1 MEDPHLMRLGHYLE
15 HLEGAGEDGIDMEEL
30 EREFLKEPWKAG
42 LTIVRVVDPS
52 GSVKPFIEVVNIKEK
67 DHQHCPFAVYTK
79 LCQEGF
85 EESEAEEDDH
95 VLGVVGLAMDGEDV
109 ALPKMKQWEE
119 REKCGE
125 LKGMFWWKV
134 PARSQA
140 GQQNKPQV
148 KQTSKEE
155 KKKSETVPKFT
166 RTTTRDILKILTK
179 TARQTG
185 RPKAVKRNTKTP
197 TNSWSGSRDSVT
209 EKMQTRK
216 VKRVAPS
223 KEHVSGTNVPKEVG
237 GNIIFCPFYFQG

>member
-1 MEDPHLMRLGHYLE
+1 MEVRRRTKKLVVVDLFRHLYLKNGWESVAQSWCTGILISKYYIHRSVHEIWRMAMEDPHLMRLGHYLE

-85 EESEAEEDDH
+85 EESEAEEDNH
-95 VLGVVGLAMDGEDV
+95 VLGVVGLAMDEEDV

-125 LKGMFWWKV
+125 LKGMFCTV
-134 PARSQA
+134 VCVREST
-140 GQQNKPQV
+140 KP
-148 KQTSKEE
+148 
-155 KKKSETVPKFT
+155 
-166 RTTTRDILKILTK
+166 ILCIK
-179 TARQTG
+179 
-185 RPKAVKRNTKTP
+185 
-197 TNSWSGSRDSVT
+197 
-209 EKMQTRK
+209 
-216 VKRVAPS
+216 
-223 KEHVSGTNVPKEVG
+223 
-237 GNIIFCPFYFQG
+237 